1 MNFKK
6 FCIFTLLFAFYLSS
20 EESVYDEIVTIASIT
35 PLYDKKIASSI
46 DVIDENLLELQG
58 TIEVSKL
65 LRNYLALDVSTNG
78 GIGQLA
84 SVFLRGHNSNQTL
97 VKVNGIK
104 INPNTAGGAS
114 FYNLDS
120 DLISRIEVG
129 YGSLSAVNG
138 SEAMGGV
145 LNISTRNSSKENSI
159 QLGMSLGPDKF
170 RKGTVKANGNNE
182 ALSFGVAHSINTTDG
197 YPVLSNS
204 YLDRG
209 YENESYIADVSFE
222 KDNFEYSFSNW
233 DAKGYVEYLLF
244 GNPVSQNFVNKA
256 YGSSIKIELD
266 EDFLLKTNINSS
278 KDLIKQNELN
288 YLQSI
293 DFTQTK
299 RDFVEISINR
309 LFSIEDLYSFSLGWS
324 KENEDVDYSSYG
336 TTYVEQLETTSIFGS
351 YGFMPNN
358 NQSYLLLLRR
368 SDHQSYGKQLAWNLN
383 YIQDLKLGWGL
394 NLSYGKAFRSPNS
407 SELFGFGSNIDLK
420 PETSLSYEIALN
432 KRFYERDIRLVYFN
446 NDTENLINFDY
457 QDYVLKN
464 IANSKN
470 SGFELRLKWLN
481 AFGEGSLIFR
491 NQDPINQDKN
501 RLFRRSKNSV
511 SFNFNKNIN
520 GYKANLNL
528 TAFDKRVDF
537 GNVKLPGYVLL
548 NLGIYR
554 QLKEKLSISIRL
566 ENLFDKD
573 YFTAATSN
581 AYYLNQDRSFWI
593 KLNYK
598 LR

>member
-1 MNFKK
+1 MNYKK

-20 EESVYDEIVTIASIT
+20 EENVYDEIVTIASTT
-35 PLYDKKIASSI
+35 PLNDKKIASSI
-46 DVIDENLLELQG
+46 DVIDENLIELQG
-58 TIEVSKL
+58 AIEVSKL

-145 LNISTRNSSKENSI
+145 LNVSTRNSSKENSI

-170 RKGTVKANGNNE
+170 KKRTIKANGNNE
-182 ALSFGVAHSINTTDG
+182 ALSFGVAHSINKTDG

-209 YENESYIADVSFE
+209 YENESYITDVSFQ
-222 KDNFEYSFSNW
+222 KDNFEYSLSSW
-233 DAKGYVEYLLF
+233 DADGFVEYLLF

-266 EDFLLKTNINSS
+266 EYFLLKTNINSS
-278 KDLIKQNELN
+278 KDIIRQNELN

-299 RDFVEISINR
+299 RDFVEISLNR
-309 LFSIEDLYSFSLGWS
+309 LFSKEDLYSFSLGWS
-324 KENEDVDYSSYG
+324 KENEHVDYSSYG

-351 YGFMPNN
+351 YGFMPRN

-383 YIQDLKLGWGL
+383 YIQDLKLGWNL

-432 KRFYERDIRLVYFN
+432 KRFSERDIRLVYFN

-470 SGFELRLKWLN
+470 SGFELRIKWLN
-481 AFGEGSLIFR
+481 AFGEGNLIFR
-491 NQDPINQDKN
+491 NQDPINQDNN
-501 RLFRRSKNSV
+501 RLLRRSKNSV

-520 GYKANLNL
+520 RYKTNINL
-528 TAFDKRVDF
+528 TAFDDRVDF

-554 QLKEKLSISIRL
+554 QIKEKLSISIRL
-566 ENLFDKD
+566 ENLFDID